1 MRKFLLQ
8 ISLLGWVCCTY
19 LAVFSQP
26 VPLQWVRV
34 DSLNLS
40 SKPNWVKELSL
51 PTNFQTAVE
60 LRNYCRDLPLLL
72 QSKGYIAASLDK
84 LDSLERKFIAYL
96 FLGPQYRWKK
106 ISGLAL
112 NDNLITENDL
122 SLENKVVDPLALFNK
137 QQAIVRDWS
146 NKGYP
151 FAKVFLDSIE
161 VDDDGYL
168 SAVLRMEPGPYY
180 TIDSVYNTGN
190 VRLSSKFLSQWVNL
204 PAGSAYS
211 QQKLEAIPRKLQ
223 ELDYLKEVK
232 PYELELF
239 GSGASVHTFLEQQ
252 KSSQFNGLLG
262 FLPNNQQ
269 LLSRKLL
276 LVGEAN
282 LLMRNAFGQ
291 GETIGL
297 NWQQLQVR
305 SPRLNLMYR
314 HPYFLRSRFGL
325 DVSFNFFR
333 KDSSFINLDW
343 QVGSRYKVEGEKEF
357 RIFLRQQVSNL
368 SSGAINAQEIITTRQ
383 LPDWGDVSV
392 SSAGLEAKGNK
403 TDYRLN
409 PRKGSEWMITGTAGR
424 RKTRRNPDIL
434 SLKDPVHPNF
444 NFASLYDSVASAT
457 YQFSIQTSIATYLPL
472 GRTAS
477 TVKLAAEAGWI
488 QSPHLYR
495 NEFFQLGGFRL
506 LRGFD
511 EQSQYLS
518 RYVVLTSE
526 YRYLAGRNSYFYALV
541 DAGWGAAP
549 LPDKTYL
556 YRYLGTGL
564 GMAFETKAGILNLAW
579 AVGKRSDAAWDF
591 RQSKIHLGLTNYF

>member
-1 MRKFLLQ
+1 MRKILLQ

-19 LAVFSQP
+19 LTVFSQP
-26 VPLQWVRV
+26 VALQWVRV
-34 DSLNLS
+34 DTLNLS
-40 SKPNWVKELSL
+40 PKSNWVKELSL
-51 PTNFQTAVE
+51 PTSFQTAQE
-60 LRNYCRDLPLLL
+60 LRNYCKDLPLFL

-84 LDSLERKFIAYL
+84 LDSLEGKFIAYL
-96 FLGPQYRWKK
+96 FLGQQYRWKK
-106 ISGLAL
+106 IKGLAL
-112 NDNLITENDL
+112 NNTLITENDL
-122 SLENKVVDPLALFNK
+122 PLENKVVDPRTLL
-137 QQAIVRDWS
+137 QQQLTIIRSWS

-151 FAKVFLDSIE
+151 FAKVFLDSIQI
-161 VDDDGYL
+161 DDTGYV
-168 SAVLRMEPGPYY
+168 SALLRMDRGPYY
-180 TIDSVYNTGN
+180 KFDSVYNTGN
-190 VRLSSKFLSQWVNL
+190 VRLSSRFLSQWL
-204 PAGSAYS
+204 DIPAGSAYS

-232 PYELELF
+232 PHELELF

-269 LLSRKLL
+269 LSSRKLL

-305 SPRLNLMYR
+305 SPRLDLVYR
-314 HPYFLRSRFGL
+314 HPYFLRSRFGI

-333 KDSSFINLDW
+333 KDSSFINLDL
-343 QVGSRYKVEGEKEF
+343 QVGARYKVEGQQEF

-383 LPDWGDVSV
+383 LPLWGDVSV
-392 SSAGLEAKGNK
+392 SSAGLEARGDK

-434 SLKDPVHPNF
+434 SLKDPAQPNF
-444 NFASLYDSVASAT
+444 DFASLYDSVASAS
-457 YQFSIQTSIATYLPL
+457 YQFSIKTSMAAYLPL
-472 GRTAS
+472 GRSAS
-477 TVKLAAEAGWI
+477 TVKLAAQAGWI
-488 QSPHLYR
+488 QSPQLYR

-511 EQSQYLS
+511 EQSQYLA
-518 RYVVLTSE
+518 RYLVLTTE
-526 YRYLAGRNSYFYALV
+526 YRYLAARNSYFYALL

-549 LPDKTYL
+549 LPDQTYV
-556 YRYLGTGL
+556 YCYIGTGL
-564 GMAFETKAGILNLAW
+564 GMAFETKAGIVNLAW

-591 RQSKIHLGLTNYF
+591 RQSKIHLGFTNYF